1 MPAPFFIQWSEDD
14 DKRREDLKKQGL
26 IKFHPAGDLFV
37 KQAIFNVSDP
47 EEAAKQWSALL
58 QAEVVSE
65 GDTYTI
71 NIGNKQLV
79 FTAGVENRLF
89 KLIFH
94 GAKQPEK
101 LQLGQIRFDLLD
113 KK

>member
-1 MPAPFFIQWSEDD
+1 MLSKQSLMLVIQ
-14 DKRREDLKKQGL
+14 KR
-26 IKFHPAGDLFV
+26 
-37 KQAIFNVSDP
+37 
-47 EEAAKQWSALL
+47 LL
-58 QAEVVSE
+58 NNGQPSCRQEVVSE

-71 NIGNKQLV
+71 NIGDKQLV
-79 FTAGVENRLF
+79 FKAGVENRLF